1 MNVSKLAAQLGSVF
15 NRASGLRPVV
25 HSAAA
30 LVLLAG
36 VSAAQAVPTLSP
48 AANVAVPAT
57 TAGVYINVLTG
68 VSGVTPASAPGWDI
82 NPWSS
87 TGLSFFNPAAPAG
100 GVYVIQSAGQV
111 ASLLDGATIGDTS
124 TFGSGAATVG
134 ANAGQWA
141 LNATNYFGFRFQAEG
156 GGVHYGWGSMIVG
169 STLTTRTVGELWYES
184 VAGAPISIS
193 AIPEPGTWAMM
204 LAGGLAIV
212 GAAARRGRQ
221 LKAS

>member
-1 MNVSKLAAQLGSVF
+1 MNVSKLAAQVGSVF
-15 NRASGLRPVV
+15 NSASGLRPAV

-30 LVLLAG
+30 IVLLACAT
-36 VSAAQAVPTLSP
+36 AAQAVPTLSP
-48 AANVAVPAT
+48 AANIVVPTT

-68 VSGVTPASAPGWDI
+68 ASGITPAAVPGWDI
-82 NPWSS
+82 NPWSA

-100 GVYVIQSAGQV
+100 GVYVIQTAGQV
-111 ASLLDGATIGDTS
+111 ASLLDGTTIGDTS

-134 ANAGQWA
+134 AGPGQWA

-169 STLTTRTVGELWYES
+169 ATLTSRSVGELWYES

-212 GAAARRGRQ
+212 GAAARRGRP
-221 LKAS
+221 LKSS